1 MSGLCEHVLN
11 SKCAPQDL
19 DTPDAPRIKQIED
32 MLNST
37 YVYTVLNSV
46 SKSCIHTWKKGR
58 GVHMCPTG

>member
-32 MLNST
+32 MLNSMCIL
-37 YVYTVLNSV
+37 YCNIVLVNHVYTY
-46 SKSCIHTWKKGR
+46 
-58 GVHMCPTG
+58 